1 MVAKCLVPN
10 PPYCVYFGLEGWML
24 STLSAGM
31 SPVHSL
37 LDAVSQ
43 VLLMGILR
51 LVSLFYLWD
60 FTRIIAKCGKE
71 KKD

>member
-1 MVAKCLVPN
+1 
-10 PPYCVYFGLEGWML
+10 ML